1 MKSAPWSGR
10 SLKFQSLTHSSSL
23 RLHSSSLTQAWP
35 LRRSDLVLPS
45 DNKSV
50 VDRINER
57 SKKRKR
63 DDSEEQAPGN
73 LMSKPKAEDLEL
85 AALNK

>member
-1 MKSAPWSGR
+1 MPLGVVA
-10 SLKFQSLTHSSSL
+10 HSSFS
-23 RLHSSSLTQAWP
+23 RSLTQAHSASTQAHSLKP
-35 LRRSDLVLPS
+35 GLFHRSDLVLPS

-57 SKKRKR
+57 SKKRER

-85 AALNK
+85 ATLNK

>member
-1 MKSAPWSGR
+1 MKSAHWSGR
-10 SLKFQSLTHSSSL
+10 SLKFQSLT
-23 RLHSSSLTQAWP
+23 HSSSLTQAWP

-63 DDSEEQAPGN
+63 DDSEEQAPGD
-73 LMSKPKAEDLEL
+73 LKSKPKAKDLEL